1 MTECSPETSAP
12 DWIIDY
18 PDTLAVFQE
27 LGIDYSCGG
36 KSLGFACREQAL
48 PVQHVLA
55 KLHDVINGGIQ
66 AAISLSRK

>member
-27 LGIDYSCGG
+27 LGLDYTCSG
-36 KSLGFACREQAL
+36 KSPGFACRERGL
-48 PVQHVLA
+48 PEQHMLS
-55 KLHDVINGGIQ
+55 KLHNVINGGIQ
-66 AAISLSRK
+66 TANPFSPN